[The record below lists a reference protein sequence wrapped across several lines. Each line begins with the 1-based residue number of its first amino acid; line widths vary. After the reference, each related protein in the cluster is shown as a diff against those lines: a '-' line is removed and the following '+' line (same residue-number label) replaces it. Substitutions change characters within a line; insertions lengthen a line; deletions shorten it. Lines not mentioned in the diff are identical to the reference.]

1 MAEVKPFRGIHY
13 DVKRVGDLTRVVA
26 PPYDVISPEE
36 QEALHR
42 RHPKNITWVDFGMAK
57 EGDGPGVNKYTRA
70 AAWFRE
76 WLAEGTL
83 VRDAVPSL
91 YYYEQEFTIPGKR
104 TFVRKGFLGA
114 LKLSAFGEGEVF
126 PHERTLSKPK
136 EDRLALMRVT
146 DVHMSPIFALYSD
159 PKDEVLSSLRS
170 AMAAAPD
177 MAAVDDLGVKHRVWT
192 VSAAQGAPGSGRRD
206 EGEGG
211 LHRRRAPPVRDGAGV
226 PRRDAEEARR
236 EPRRRVRARAHVPVQ
251 HGRRGDR
258 HPADAPRDPLRARL
272 LGGRAS
278 SRRCAPTFR
287 SRAGTA
293 RRRTR
298 CAPWRRR
305 GGREGDRVERGRE
318 PVPRGRSSR
327 ICPAFCDKF
336 LSKFPPQLRPL
347 DVVLLHGFIL
357 EQLLGISPEAV
368 TAGQCVKY
376 YKDPSKATADLA
388 SGAIQAAF
396 FMNAVTI
403 PEFRDVSLSG
413 HVLPQKSTF
422 FYPKIGTGLLIFP
435 VSGDDRVP
443 G

>member
-42 RHPKNITWVDFGMAK
+42 RHPKNITWVDFGMTR
-57 EGDGPGVNKYTRA
+57 EGDGPGVNRYTRA

-76 WLAEGTL
+76 WLTEGTL

-104 TFVRKGFLGA
+104 TYVRKGFLGA

-136 EDRLALMRVT
+136 EDRLALMRAT
-146 DVHMSPIFALYSD
+146 DAHMSPIFALYSD
-159 PKDEVLSSLRS
+159 PKDEVLKSLRF
-170 AMAAAPD
+170 AMAGAPD

-192 VSAAQGAPGSGRRD
+192 VSQPKALLGAVEGMKGKGVFIADGHHRYETALAFRD
-206 EGEGG
+206 EMRKRHGANPAAAYEHVLMFLCNMDDEGIVILPTHRGVHSLPGFSAEG
-211 LHRRRAPPVRDGAGV
+211 LLAKVRAHLPVESRDGS
-226 PRRDAEEARR
+226 PEDALRAVEEAGRKGKAIAWSAGGNR
-236 EPRRRVRARAHVPVQ
+236 YHV
-251 HGRRGDR
+251 
-258 HPADAPRDPLRARL
+258 
-272 LGGRAS
+272 AS
-278 SRRCAPTFR
+278 FPDLS
-287 SRAGTA
+287 
-293 RRRTR
+293 
-298 CAPWRRR
+298 
-305 GGREGDRVERGRE
+305 
-318 PVPRGRSSR
+318 
-327 ICPAFCDKF
+327 AFCDKF

-376 YKDPSKATADLA
+376 YKDPSKAAADLA
-388 SGAIQAAF
+388 SGAIQVAF

-435 VSGDDRVP
+435 VAADDRVP